1 VKDVLCGIDLGSRSV
16 KIVLMAD
23 GQVVSAKVLET
34 VAFYRDY
41 GRRRDGQLTV
51 DFAALGL
58 GAADAVVATGY
69 GRNTL
74 DIAGATVIPEL
85 KAHTLGAVW
94 QTGLTAFTLL
104 DLGGQDSKV
113 IKVRNGKMVDFQ
125 TNDKCAAST
134 GRYLEN
140 MAAVL
145 GISLE
150 ELSRHSANPVELS
163 ATCAIFGES
172 ELIGRI
178 VEGYPVAEL
187 AAGVNYTIFKRV
199 RPMLA
204 ALAAKGDTG
213 RVHRRGGDRRGAAV
227 IIGRE
232 LGVRVVVPERPQL
245 NGAIGCAVHGM
256 GQEAKRSRPFRS
268 AQMQGAPDGLGA
280 GRTMDGMAPGGA
292 RATVLALQRLER
304 RPAPCGYA
312 ADGGLSTAISG

>member
-1 VKDVLCGIDLGSRSV
+1 MKNVVCGIDLGSRSV

-23 GQVVSAKVLET
+23 GQIAAEKVLET

-41 GRRRDGQLTV
+41 GRRMSGELAV

-58 GAADAVVATGY
+58 GESEAVVATGY

-74 DIAGATVIPEL
+74 AVAGATVIPEL
-85 KAHTLGAVW
+85 KAHVIGAVW
-94 QTGLTAFTLL
+94 QTGLTDFTLL

-113 IKVRNGKMVDFQ
+113 IKVRRGKMADFQ

-150 ELSRHSANPVELS
+150 ELSRHSENPVELS

-178 VEGYPVAEL
+178 LEGYSVAEL

-204 ALAAKGDTG
+204 ALSAAGGTVVFTG
-213 RVHRRGGDRRGAAV
+213 GVAIGAALPL
-227 IIGRE
+227 IIERE
-232 LGVRVVVPERPQL
+232 LGAKVVVPARPQL
-245 NGAIGCAVHGM
+245 NGAVGCAVH
-256 GQEAKRSRPFRS
+256 ALSLRSES
-268 AQMQGAPDGLGA
+268 
-280 GRTMDGMAPGGA
+280 
-292 RATVLALQRLER
+292 
-304 RPAPCGYA
+304 
-312 ADGGLSTAISG
+312 

>member
-1 VKDVLCGIDLGSRSV
+1 MVCGIDLGSRSV
-16 KIVLMAD
+16 KIVLLDD
-23 GQVVSAKVLET
+23 GRIATEKVLET
-34 VAFYRDY
+34 VAFYRNF
-41 GRRRDGQLTV
+41 GRRQDGELAV
-51 DFAALGL
+51 DYAALGL
-58 GAADAVVATGY
+58 DAGAAVVATGY

-74 DIAGATVIPEL
+74 AIAGATVIPEL
-85 KAHTLGAVW
+85 KAHALGAVW
-94 QTGLTAFTLL
+94 QTGLEDFTLL

-113 IKVRNGKMVDFQ
+113 IKVRRGKMVDFQ

-150 ELSRHSANPVELS
+150 ELSRYSENPVELS

-204 ALAAKGDTG
+204 ALAARGDT
-213 RVHRRGGDRRGAAV
+213 VVFTGGVAIGAALPL
-227 IIGRE
+227 IIERE

-245 NGAIGCAVHGM
+245 NGAIGCAVHALGLV
-256 GQEAKRSRPFRS
+256 AKE
-268 AQMQGAPDGLGA
+268 G
-280 GRTMDGMAPGGA
+280 
-292 RATVLALQRLER
+292 
-304 RPAPCGYA
+304 
-312 ADGGLSTAISG
+312 

>member
-1 VKDVLCGIDLGSRSV
+1 MSGVLCGIDLGSRSV
-16 KIVLMAD
+16 KIVMMAD
-23 GQVVSAKVLET
+23 GRITTEKVLET

-41 GRRRDGQLTV
+41 GRRQGGELAV

-58 GAADAVVATGY
+58 GASEAVVATGY

-74 DIAGATVIPEL
+74 AIAGATVIPEL
-85 KAHTLGAVW
+85 KAHVLGAVW
-94 QTGLTAFTLL
+94 QTGLKDFTLL

-113 IKVRNGKMVDFQ
+113 VKVRRGKMVDFQ

-150 ELSRHSANPVELS
+150 ELSLHSDNPVELS

-178 VEGYPVAEL
+178 VEGYPPAEL

-199 RPMLA
+199 KPMLA
-204 ALAAKGDTG
+204 ALTG
-213 RVHRRGGDRRGAAV
+213 AGHTVVFTGGVAV
-227 IIGRE
+227 GEALPRIIERE
-232 LGVRVVVPERPQL
+232 LSVKVVVPARPQL
-245 NGAIGCAVHGM
+245 NGAIGCAVHAM
-256 GQEAKRSRPFRS
+256 SLDAKH
-268 AQMQGAPDGLGA
+268 
-280 GRTMDGMAPGGA
+280 
-292 RATVLALQRLER
+292 
-304 RPAPCGYA
+304 
-312 ADGGLSTAISG
+312 